1 MPNAEQTD
9 QEVRDFPNTPIGQL
23 KPHPALDQLRETEPV
38 SRVRAPHGKDA
49 WLVTRYADVRTV
61 LADPRFSRAAAI
73 TEDVPR
79 ATPGVPQADS
89 IMSLDPP
96 DHTRLRTL
104 VAKAFTAGRVAKLRP
119 RAEQIAEE
127 LLDRVVEHGE
137 PADLVEL
144 FCLPMPVAVICE
156 LLGVPAADQ
165 GEFRTWSD
173 AFLSTSKLTMEEIGT
188 AGLKLY
194 TYLLDLVNQ
203 RRETPTDDLLGAL
216 VAARDGDER
225 LTEHELVMLGVT
237 MLIAGYETTGGQLA
251 NFLYLLLGTDDVAQR
266 LRARPELL
274 PSAIEEMLRTVPV
287 LAGVGFA
294 RIATED
300 VELSGTLIRAGEAVL
315 TSEPAAN
322 RDSEIFGEHVEFD
335 IERQPNPHLTFG
347 HGVHYC
353 LGAQLA
359 KMELQVGLGAV
370 LRRFPNLRFAADP
383 QRLRWKEGTLA
394 HGVAELPVAWS

>member
-1 MPNAEQTD
+1 
-9 QEVRDFPNTPIGQL
+9 
-23 KPHPALDQLRETEPV
+23 
-38 SRVRAPHGKDA
+38 
-49 WLVTRYADVRTV
+49 
-61 LADPRFSRAAAI
+61 
-73 TEDVPR
+73 
-79 ATPGVPQADS
+79 
-89 IMSLDPP
+89 
-96 DHTRLRTL
+96 
-104 VAKAFTAGRVAKLRP
+104 
-119 RAEQIAEE
+119 
-127 LLDRVVEHGE
+127 
-137 PADLVEL
+137 
-144 FCLPMPVAVICE
+144 
-156 LLGVPAADQ
+156 
-165 GEFRTWSD
+165 
-173 AFLSTSKLTMEEIGT
+173 MEEIGT